1 MTGVRTND
9 LETYFRE
16 AKSWDQDRL
25 AAATRSRR
33 FAWIVASV
41 ASAVALGACGAVA
54 ALAPLKSVQPFVV
67 RVNDTT
73 GAVEVMSALTGD
85 KPTSYDE
92 AVDKYFL
99 AQYVRAREGWIAPAA
114 EENFRFV
121 ATLSTPE
128 EQERWAAAYR
138 PTNASSPQA
147 LWGETG
153 AADVQIRNIAFVND
167 RVANVRFHRTVR
179 LPTEVAETDW
189 IATVTFA
196 YTAAPMAEA
205 DRLRNPL
212 GFQIEGYRV
221 DPEIVR

>member
-1 MTGVRTND
+1 VTGVRTPD
-9 LETYFRE
+9 LDAYFRE

-25 AAATRSRR
+25 ASALRSRR
-33 FAWIVASV
+33 FAWIIAGVASTV
-41 ASAVALGACGAVA
+41 AFGACAAVA
-54 ALAPLKSVQPFVV
+54 ALAPLKSVTPFVV

-73 GAVEVMSALTGD
+73 GSVEVMSALSGD

-128 EQERWAAAYR
+128 EQERWAAIYR
-138 PTNASSPQA
+138 PTNTASPQT
-147 LWGETG
+147 LWGDAG
-153 AADVQIRNIAFVND
+153 VADIAVRNIAFVND
-167 RVANVRFHRTVR
+167 RVANIRFHRTVR

-189 IATVTFA
+189 IATVTFT

-212 GFQIEGYRV
+212 GFQVEGYRV